1 MIMEKLNSKVNLLP
15 MFTPYM
21 RLKFLSELRDNIDFK
36 NVNIIENLSQ
46 FVCMGWNVSMKSF
59 QIACNWELSIGRT
72 M

>member
-36 NVNIIENLSQ
+36 NVNIIENLSL
-46 FVCMGWNVSMKSF
+46 FVCMG
-59 QIACNWELSIGRT
+59 
-72 M
+72 